1 MNNALSLGQVTPT
14 ARTFSKAEL
23 VACLIGGALLMF
35 IGVRF
40 LVIPAV
46 AGEAFGVTIDH
57 ATTYGH
63 IKGIRDL
70 FTGVILA
77 VFAVLGDRRGTGLV
91 LVLGSMIPVVDGYEV
106 FATHGLD
113 VAHMSIHWGT
123 ALFCTA
129 LGARLLKAKRDD
141 RSVAGA

>member
-1 MNNALSLGQVTPT
+1 MNKALSLGQV
-14 ARTFSKAEL
+14 ASSRRRTFSKAEL
-23 VACLIGGALLMF
+23 VVSLIGGALLMF

-57 ATTYGH
+57 ASTYGH
-63 IKGIRDL
+63 LKGIRDL

-77 VFAVLGDRRGTGLV
+77 VFALLGDRRGTGLV

-106 FATHGLD
+106 FSVHGLD

-123 ALFCTA
+123 ALVCTL
-129 LGARLLKAKRDD
+129 LGIWLLKTKPSDKANA
-141 RSVAGA
+141 S